1 MEDLIPVVQSL
12 SLSLSVYPSFWNV
25 NRIIK
30 KPLFI
35 RNFNWAR
42 VSGMKIIVLPPEYTN
57 CLTCVIQE
65 WQILIPIVLW
75 GWVCGVLLQAS
86 SMRRLQDKIICMQC
100 FLWWFK
106 SSAIWQCVAGLAVPL
121 KLQDCS
127 AFKITGTTHP
137 RTQHH
142 ISEDF

>member
-1 MEDLIPVVQSL
+1 
-12 SLSLSVYPSFWNV
+12 
-25 NRIIK
+25 
-30 KPLFI
+30 
-35 RNFNWAR
+35 
-42 VSGMKIIVLPPEYTN
+42 MKSNVLPPEYTN

-75 GWVCGVLLQAS
+75 GWVCGVRLHKKFYEKPT
-86 SMRRLQDKIICMQC
+86 RRNCLYAC

-106 SSAIWQCVAGLAVPL
+106 SSGIWQCVTGLAVPL

-127 AFKITGTTHP
+127 AFKIMGTTHTV
-137 RTQHH
+137 TQHH